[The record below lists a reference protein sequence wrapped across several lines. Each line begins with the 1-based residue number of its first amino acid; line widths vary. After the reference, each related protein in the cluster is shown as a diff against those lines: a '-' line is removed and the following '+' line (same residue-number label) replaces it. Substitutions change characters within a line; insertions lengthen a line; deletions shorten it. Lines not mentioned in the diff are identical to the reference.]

1 MGMPGLWYRKTM
13 MKIPRLWLLLCLLVI
28 APVVHASEP
37 VLLVL
42 GDSLSS
48 GHGIDREQGWVSLLQ
63 KRLEEGGYRYKVV
76 NASISG
82 DTTLQGLRRLPQLLQ
97 RYQPTILIIELG
109 GNDGLRGI
117 PVTQIRENIADMLKR
132 AQQQS
137 ARVLLLGMR
146 LPPNYGPAYT
156 RAFEQLYAE
165 LARQFDTAFVPF
177 FLQGVEGLEWMQ
189 SDGIHPRAEAQAR
202 LLENVWAGLHAIL
215 PDPLARTVRP
225 ARTKPAP

>member
-1 MGMPGLWYRKTM
+1 MPGLWYRKTM
-13 MKIPRLWLLLCLLVI
+13 MENPRLWLLLCLLVI
-28 APVVHASEP
+28 APVVQASEP

-63 KRLEEGGYRYKVV
+63 KRLEEGGYRYKVI

-97 RYQPTILIIELG
+97 RYQPAILVIELG

-177 FLQGVEGLEWMQ
+177 FLQGVESLEWMQ

-202 LLENVWAGLHAIL
+202 LLENVWAGLHALL